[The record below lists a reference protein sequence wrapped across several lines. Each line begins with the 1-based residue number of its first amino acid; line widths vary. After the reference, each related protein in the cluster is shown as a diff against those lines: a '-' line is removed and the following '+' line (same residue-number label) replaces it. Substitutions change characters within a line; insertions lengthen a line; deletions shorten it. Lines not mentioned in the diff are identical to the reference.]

1 MLIQQYRK
9 RSQTINSLRPL
20 IFFINSR
27 IINSRIRKYNS
38 RILDLLDNHE
48 SILFEYS
55 LTRLYADSCNLAIL
69 LSLDVVLHLHSLEND
84 NSITCLHLLT
94 NSYLDAGDSTRE
106 RSLYS
111 IGCIYV
117 GSWSSLSII
126 RCSSWLTKHNL
137 LLLWLSLLFHLN
149 LVSFAI
155 HVHACDVTLNSVN
168 LNLVF
173 FSVNCIFNSF
183 ISISLWFSC

>member
-69 LSLDVVLHLHSLEND
+69 LCLDVVLHLHSLEND
-84 NSITCLHLLT
+84 NSIASLNLLT
-94 NSYLDAGDSTRE
+94 NSYLNAGDSTRE

-111 IGCIYV
+111 VGCIYV

-126 RCSSWLTKHNL
+126 RCRSR
-137 LLLWLSLLFHLN
+137 
-149 LVSFAI
+149 
-155 HVHACDVTLNSVN
+155 
-168 LNLVF
+168 
-173 FSVNCIFNSF
+173 
-183 ISISLWFSC
+183 

>member
-20 IFFINSR
+20 IFFIIFR

-48 SILFEYS
+48 ILFEYS
-55 LTRLYADSCNLAIL
+55 LTRLYADSCNLAVL

-84 NSITCLHLLT
+84 DCIASLYFLT
-94 NSYLDAGDSTRE
+94 NSHLDAGDSTRE

-111 IGCIYV
+111 VGCIYV

-126 RCSSWLTKHNL
+126 RCSRLTEHYL
-137 LLLWLSLLFHLN
+137 LLLWFSFLFHLN

-155 HVHACDVTLNSVN
+155 YVHACDVTLNSVN

-173 FSVNCIFNSF
+173 FSVNCIFKLKNLAF
-183 ISISLWFSC
+183 HIV

>member
-38 RILDLLDNHE
+38 RILKLLDNHE

-84 NSITCLHLLT
+84 DSIASLYFLT
-94 NSYLDAGDSTRE
+94 NSHLDAGDSTRE

-111 IGCIYV
+111 VGCIYV

-126 RCSSWLTKHNL
+126 RCSSRLTEHYL
-137 LLLWLSLLFHLN
+137 LLLWFSFLFHLN

-155 HVHACDVTLNSVN
+155 YVHACDVTLNSVKVQN
-168 LNLVF
+168 
-173 FSVNCIFNSF
+173 
-183 ISISLWFSC
+183 

>member
-27 IINSRIRKYNS
+27 IINFRIGKYNS

-84 NSITCLHLLT
+84 NCIASLNFLT
-94 NSYLDAGDSTRE
+94 NSYLDAGDSTR
-106 RSLYS
+106 
-111 IGCIYV
+111 
-117 GSWSSLSII
+117 
-126 RCSSWLTKHNL
+126 
-137 LLLWLSLLFHLN
+137 
-149 LVSFAI
+149 
-155 HVHACDVTLNSVN
+155 
-168 LNLVF
+168 
-173 FSVNCIFNSF
+173 
-183 ISISLWFSC
+183 

>member
-1 MLIQQYRK
+1 MHKTKYR
-9 RSQTINSLRPL
+9 T
-20 IFFINSR
+20 
-27 IINSRIRKYNS
+27 Y
-38 RILDLLDNHE
+38 HE
-48 SILFEYS
+48 CILFEHS
-55 LTRLYADSCNLAIL
+55 LTRLNADSSNLTIL

-84 NSITCLHLLT
+84 NSITCLYLLT

-111 IGCIYV
+111 VGCIYV

-173 FSVNCIFNSF
+173 FSVNCIFKLF
-183 ISISLWFSC
+183 HFYYIMV